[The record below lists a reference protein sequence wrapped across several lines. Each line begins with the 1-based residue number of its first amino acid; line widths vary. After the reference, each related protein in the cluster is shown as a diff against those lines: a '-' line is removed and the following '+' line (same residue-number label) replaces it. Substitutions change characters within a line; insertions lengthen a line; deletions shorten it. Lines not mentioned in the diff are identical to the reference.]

1 MMVKEYLFKT
11 RVIVENK
18 VFLLAEDVVKKLGYD
33 SLKSFANAFPEL
45 IVEKNGLPKLVEETK
60 YNNIIL
66 SDVELSNRIKHLEYT
81 RVDTLRSRAE
91 TLRSFYPLKFMLAGG
106 IMERKA
112 YDAGYESVEKYIND
126 VEYPEELNEEK
137 ATMIRKADLISSMEN
152 TKKKIDDLVDY
163 DVLKKYNI
171 KLIQYMHINEHGLH
185 VEPFLAGNGIFFALY
200 DSDYAFDELKVI
212 DGDLVIPTYDEYEDS
227 FIEKNYGH
235 DISGR
240 DYSNYSCIENI
251 LYIISNKEFEDVGV
265 DLMHC
270 QHLGIDFYISQT
282 EMIKML
288 SPSQYS
294 NIILI
299 DGVEDF
305 EFSKYITPLED
316 KLI

>member
-1 MMVKEYLFKT
+1 LT
-11 RVIVENK
+11 Q
-18 VFLLAEDVVKKLGYD
+18 
-33 SLKSFANAFPEL
+33 
-45 IVEKNGLPKLVEETK
+45 
-60 YNNIIL
+60 
-66 SDVELSNRIKHLEYT
+66 
-81 RVDTLRSRAE
+81 
-91 TLRSFYPLKFMLAGG
+91 
-106 IMERKA
+106 
-112 YDAGYESVEKYIND
+112 YI
-126 VEYPEELNEEK
+126 
-137 ATMIRKADLISSMEN
+137 
-152 TKKKIDDLVDY
+152 
-163 DVLKKYNI
+163 
-171 KLIQYMHINEHGLH
+171 HINEYGVHI
-185 VEPFLAGNGIFFALY
+185 ESFFAGKGIFFALY
-200 DSDYAFDELKVI
+200 DSDYAFDKLKVI
-212 DGDLVIPTYDEYEDS
+212 DGDLIIPTYDDYEDS